1 MRVDKVNEQVLAALS
16 RDDAA
21 RSQTPAL
28 RTVKEDLAGP
38 QRLERDS
45 RKNEGPEQQA
55 ARLDLSETVPQRPA
69 ATRVRI
75 DRATERIVA
84 QLVNENREVIRQ
96 IPPQELLDVVA
107 RIRRIQGLIFDESA

>member
-1 MRVDKVNEQVLAALS
+1 MRVDKVNEQALAALAQK
-16 RDDAA
+16 DAA

-28 RTVKEDLAGP
+28 RTVKEDTAGP

-55 ARLDLSETVPQRPA
+55 AKLDLSGNEPKRPA

-75 DRATERIVA
+75 DQATDRIVA

-107 RIRRIQGLIFDESA
+107 RIRRIQGLILDERT

>member
-1 MRVDKVNEQVLAALS
+1 MRVDKVNEQALAALS
-16 RDDAA
+16 RNDAA
-21 RSQTPAL
+21 HSQTPAL
-28 RTVKEDLAGP
+28 RTVKEDSAGP

-55 ARLDLSETVPQRPA
+55 AKVDILGIVPERPA
-69 ATRVRI
+69 ATHVRI
-75 DRATERIVA
+75 DQATDRLVA

-107 RIRRIQGLIFDESA
+107 RIREIQGVLFDQNA